1 MEKVTTGTRTG
12 MKLTIQMIRTRF
24 PSAPQMKT
32 EELDRLMKSI
42 EAGNTHRAL
51 ILLVGE
57 NLKATGSP
65 WPNHFPRQNQYK
77 WRIINL
83 MNVIKEIRNFLS
95 V

>member
-1 MEKVTTGTRTG
+1 MEKVTTGTGTG

-57 NLKATGSP
+57 NLECQRLAVMADVYSP
-65 WPNHFPRQNQYK
+65 SPAYLPY
-77 WRIINL
+77 
-83 MNVIKEIRNFLS
+83 FL
-95 V
+95 